1 MVKNEAA
8 ASQDP
13 LETVSAET
21 AVRSAGYVMP
31 HPHCHTCFE
40 LFYVESG
47 TCRFF
52 IENRLY
58 DIHAGD
64 FMLIPPEIFH
74 YTRYLSGQCRRH
86 VVHFRRTDLEDRV
99 IGLLP
104 GREEFLTATRIL
116 QMPEEYRGQMSA
128 HFTKM
133 VNEKRLR
140 DRRSQPMLHALLQE
154 LFLLCDRECRLLNG
168 IPEEIH
174 TTDSQILQAAR
185 FISEHYMERVT
196 AADIAAA
203 AGYSPN
209 YLSRK
214 FRSAVGIGV
223 HEYLMFIRL
232 RHAACELLT
241 TDDRITDVAFRC
253 GFSDSNYFKDAFKK
267 KYGVTPGAYRRKP

>member
-8 ASQDP
+8 MPHDP
-13 LETVSAET
+13 SETIRAET
-21 AVRSAGYVMP
+21 AVRPAGYVMP

-47 TCRFF
+47 ACRFF
-52 IENRLY
+52 VENHMY

-74 YTRYLSGQCRRH
+74 YTRYLSGQCRRY
-86 VVHFRRTDLEDRV
+86 VVHFCQADLDEGV
-99 IGLLP
+99 IELLP
-104 GREEFLTATRIL
+104 RREEFLTATRIL
-116 QMPEEYRGQMSA
+116 QTPEEYRGQMSA
-128 HFTKM
+128 HLMKM
-133 VNEKRLR
+133 VNERR
-140 DRRSQPMLHALLQE
+140 IGDRRSPFMLRALLQE

-174 TTDSQILQAAR
+174 TTDRQILQAAR
-185 FISEHYMERVT
+185 FISAHYMERVT

-209 YLSRK
+209 YLSRR

-241 TDDRITDVAFRC
+241 TDDHITDIAFRC
-253 GFSDSNYFKDAFKK
+253 GFTDSNYFKDAFKK
-267 KYGVTPGAYRRKP
+267 KYGVTPGAYRKKP

>member
-1 MVKNEAA
+1 MVMNEAA
-8 ASQDP
+8 PPQKP
-13 LETVSAET
+13 LEMICAET
-21 AVRSAGYVMP
+21 AVRCAGYVMP
-31 HPHCHTCFE
+31 HPHCHAYFE

-52 IENRLY
+52 IENHMY

-86 VVHFRRTDLEDRV
+86 VVHFNKTDLNERV
-99 IGLLP
+99 IKLLP
-104 GREEFLTATRIL
+104 QQEEFLTATRIF
-116 QMPEEYRGQMSA
+116 QTPEEYRGQMSA

-133 VNEKRLR
+133 VNEKRIN
-140 DRRSQPMLHALLQE
+140 DRCSQPMLCALLQE
-154 LFLLCDRECRLLNG
+154 LFLLCDRECRLLNS
-168 IPEEIH
+168 IPDEIH
-174 TTDSQILQAAR
+174 TTDRQIIQAAR
-185 FISEHYMERVT
+185 FISVHYMEHIT

-214 FRSAVGIGV
+214 FRSSVGIGI

-232 RHAACELLT
+232 QHAAYELLT
-241 TDDRITDVAFRC
+241 TDDLITDIAFRC

-267 KYGVTPGAYRRKP
+267 KYGVTPGAYRKKL